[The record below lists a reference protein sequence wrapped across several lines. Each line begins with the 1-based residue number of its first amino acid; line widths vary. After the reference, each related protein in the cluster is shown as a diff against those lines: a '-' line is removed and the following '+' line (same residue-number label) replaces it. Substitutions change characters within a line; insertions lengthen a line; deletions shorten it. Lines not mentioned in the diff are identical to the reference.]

1 MKKPQL
7 GLLVF
12 LAMSTATPGLVA
24 AAFAGETHVIVA
36 THTPAFSPIWKS
48 EGKQSSATQP
58 LTVEVNK
65 GDVLQI
71 EIQDPSMPHGFVTLD
86 KTGTKLNTDVV
97 QTCSENKPDALLQ
110 QIDCNV
116 LPNDLFGKLFQGP
129 DPHTLKLKVT
139 EKFEDDLNFWCVK
152 HMQIMRGIIKLKSN

>member
-12 LAMSTATPGLVA
+12 LAMSTATLGLVA
-24 AAFAGETHVIVA
+24 AAFAAETHVIVA
-36 THTPAFSPIWKS
+36 THTPAFSPIWQS

-71 EIQDPSMPHGFVTLD
+71 EIQDPSMKHGFVTLD
-86 KTGTKLNTDVV
+86 KTGTKLDADVV

-116 LPNDLFGKLFQGP
+116 LPNDLFGKLFQGLP
-129 DPHTLKLKVT
+129 ITLKLQVT

-152 HMQIMRGIIKLKSN
+152 HMQIMRGVIKLKSN